1 MDAMISMPT
10 AEAICETWGSV
21 IQKVQQPRSQSS
33 DGNSD
38 DNEFGSCEDRVN
50 VLLNGPPSGY
60 DGTDN
65 ILRFGLESMYGVNY
79 NSKFIV
85 KSSKFA
91 TMSNVI
97 DNIKAGT
104 HEEKSGRYQA
114 KRRILPC
121 FRVVYFYWYR
131 KYCQCFQKFT

>member
-1 MDAMISMPT
+1 MRNL
-10 AEAICETWGSV
+10 GSV
-21 IQKVQQPRSQSS
+21 IQKVQEPRSQSS
-33 DGNSD
+33 DRNSD

-50 VLLNGPPSGY
+50 VLLNGPLSGY

-97 DNIKAGT
+97 DKIKAGT
-104 HEEKSGRYQA
+104 HEEKSEIGRGLHPFSPKPEIFA
-114 KRRILPC
+114 
-121 FRVVYFYWYR
+121 FRGFFAGSDWL
-131 KYCQCFQKFT
+131 